1 MTADLSPR
9 TEEVGMSHPIRR
21 LTLGALLLACALT
34 LAAPPAEARE
44 SPVGA
49 GAPSWLEAVAQQV
62 AQWAAGWWLPAHGA
76 GGGQAAR
83 PSTRS
88 RPPAS
93 VNCGGL
99 VDPNGRCLPRPP
111 VSVNCGGLVD
121 PDGRCLPR
129 PPASVGC
136 GSLID
141 PDGRCLAPAAP
152 RQ

>member
-44 SPVGA
+44 SPAGA
-49 GAPSWLEAVAQQV
+49 GAPSWLAAVAQQV

-76 GGGQAAR
+76 AGGQAAR
-83 PSTRS
+83 PSLRP
-88 RPPAS
+88 RPPVS
-93 VNCGGL
+93 LDCGIQI
-99 VDPNGRCLPRPP
+99 DPNGRCLPRPP
-111 VSVNCGGLVD
+111 VSISCGPEVD
-121 PDGRCLPR
+121 PNGH
-129 PPASVGC
+129 
-136 GSLID
+136 
-141 PDGRCLAPAAP
+141 CLAPAAP